1 MSQRRGNLKMQGNE
15 TAGRTDGEM
24 SHGTDKHPSIHS
36 LVMSHYLRPSRC
48 GAHHAKTSNA
58 QVRGKED
65 AVRELSWSWSGDR
78 RRWRRLSF
86 SLFLNRGLFIS
97 CAYMMRMRIWTTLK

>member
-1 MSQRRGNLKMQGNE
+1 MSQRRGNLQMQGNE
-15 TAGRTDGEM
+15 TAGQMGKCRMEL
-24 SHGTDKHPSIHS
+24 KSIHRFT
-36 LVMSHYLRPSRC
+36 HYLRPSRC

>member
-1 MSQRRGNLKMQGNE
+1 MSQRRGNLQMQGNK
-15 TAGRTDGEM
+15 TAGQMGKCRMEL
-24 SHGTDKHPSIHS
+24 KSIHRFT
-36 LVMSHYLRPSRC
+36 HYLRPSRC